1 MSSSEIYNKNGKFIA
16 LVIWNFIFDLI
27 LVHVFMLLGF
37 LYKLVVVLYIY
48 IFICLVG
55 VSFAFSF
62 HNHKVFELTFLMSI
76 LPSINLQSF
85 MPMCCS

>member
-1 MSSSEIYNKNGKFIA
+1 MSSSEIYNKNGKFIT

-27 LVHVFMLLGF
+27 LVHVSMLLGF

-62 HNHKVFELTFLMSI
+62 GEAFFGHAFLKT
-76 LPSINLQSF
+76 
-85 MPMCCS
+85 